1 MKKTITVIDTF
12 GFLFRS
18 FYALPPLKSKDG
30 FPTGLLTGFMNF
42 IANVGKDFQTDYIV
56 FALDAKG
63 PTFRSDIYTEY
74 KSHRPDV
81 PEDLLKQ
88 LPIAIDW
95 IERMDFKTAIRT
107 GFEAVMTSSEH
118 QSGTDR
124 INEAVNKLNLDEN
137 EIIVN
142 VQADEP
148 FIEKEVVQAVINRVS
163 KVKENNED
171 IMIVS
176 CHKEIS
182 SELADDPN
190 HVKVI
195 LDENLNAIYFSRAKV
210 PYHRDHYENS
220 IYNGHLGIYGFTK
233 KSLNKFCSLKP
244 SKLENVEK
252 LEQLRAID
260 NGYDIAMVKVESRSF
275 GIDTQEDL
283 NNALKIFNK

>member
-1 MKKTITVIDTF
+1 MIIIPARLNSSRFANKILVDILGLPMVI
-12 GFLFRS
+12 
-18 FYALPPLKSKDG
+18 
-30 FPTGLLTGFMNF
+30 
-42 IANVGKDFQTDYIV
+42 
-56 FALDAKG
+56 
-63 PTFRSDIYTEY
+63 
-74 KSHRPDV
+74 
-81 PEDLLKQ
+81 
-88 LPIAIDW
+88 
-95 IERMDFKTAIRT
+95 KTAKQVSSLDKVVIAT
-107 GFEAVMTSSEH
+107 DSQEVIQLAQEHGFDAVLTSDKH

-124 INEAVNKLNLDEN
+124 INEAVNILNLDED
-137 EIIVN
+137 EIIIN

-148 FIEKEVVQAVINRVS
+148 FIETQVVQAVINRV
-163 KVKENNED
+163 KQVREKNEE

-195 LDENLNAIYFSRAKV
+195 LDEDSNAIYFSRAKV

-220 IYNGHLGIYGFTK
+220 LYNGHLGIYGFTK
-233 KSLNKFCSLKP
+233 KSLNNFCELEA
-244 SKLENVEK
+244 SKLENIEK

-260 NGYDIAMVKVESRSF
+260 NGFKVAMVKVVSKSF

>member
-1 MKKTITVIDTF
+1 MIIIPARLNSSRFANKILVDILGLPMVI
-12 GFLFRS
+12 
-18 FYALPPLKSKDG
+18 
-30 FPTGLLTGFMNF
+30 
-42 IANVGKDFQTDYIV
+42 
-56 FALDAKG
+56 
-63 PTFRSDIYTEY
+63 
-74 KSHRPDV
+74 
-81 PEDLLKQ
+81 
-88 LPIAIDW
+88 
-95 IERMDFKTAIRT
+95 KTAKQVSTLDKVVIAT
-107 GFEAVMTSSEH
+107 DSQEVINLAQEHGFDAVMTSSSH

-124 INEAVNKLNLDEN
+124 INEAVNKLNLDDN

-148 FIEKEVVQAVINRVS
+148 FIEKEVVQAVINRVA
-163 KVKENNED
+163 KLKENKED

-195 LDENLNAIYFSRAKV
+195 LDENLNAIYLSRAKV

-220 IYNGHLGIYGFTK
+220 SYNGHLGIYGFTK
-233 KSLNKFCSLKP
+233 KSLNKFCSLTP
-244 SKLENVEK
+244 SKLESIEK

-260 NGYDIAMVKVESRSF
+260 SGFKIAMVKVESKSF

-283 NNALKIFNK
+283 NNALKIFKK